1 MRIKLTLL
9 SLILTVNLFGQNV
22 YYWSGKNKIYLTKD
36 SNSIVYT
43 PDVVS
48 YEKLKINLNNFEKIS
63 TREITIGKEKAFL
76 LDNTL
81 LKAEDKKI
89 SNFISLIIPV
99 FSLGQNK
106 YYFTNEILLQPKGG
120 IKIDQILNLCEGK
133 AKIKFS
139 KYGSYVLDV
148 DKRQNIFDLANLIY
162 ESNLVDWCHPNF
174 MTDIVQTVIPD
185 DPLFIN
191 QYYLNN
197 TGQFNG
203 TIGIDINATEAW
215 DITKGCDVR
224 VVVIDDGL
232 ENHED
237 LDTRILAG
245 FTPVNNGNGAPNAQ
259 CVNNLRVG
267 HGMACAGII
276 GASHNNIGISG
287 IAPNSNLIPVNIFAG
302 GETALDI
309 ATGINWAWDPLGG
322 NADVIS
328 NSWGY
333 RTTNQ
338 GAIINSDAIV
348 QAITNARTLG
358 RVRNGTA
365 LGSIVVFASGNDNQ
379 SFNGVTFPANV
390 NGVIT
395 VGAID
400 NQGNIYNYSSRGNE
414 MNLVAPSGG
423 TGSQQT
429 YLNCN
434 IPTGNIVTIDRMG
447 AFGYTDNNYT
457 NTFNGTSAACPQV
470 SGVVALMLS
479 VNPNLTENQ
488 VANILN
494 TTATDMGTPG
504 FDNTFGFGRLNA
516 FAAVNAAAPQI
527 QGSPQLCTTETYTI
541 QNLPAG
547 ATVNW
552 SVSPSYLVTTTTS
565 GNSITLNKAY
575 DGDIVLSATVSS
587 ACGDINLSP
596 LTIKVGTPVFD
607 LPRFTNLEN
616 DAQYWC
622 SNATGNSF
630 TIENTNHTGVY
641 EARLL
646 SYPSLTVFA
655 TNNNAYPG
663 SDVFGYVPAGYY
675 VFQIRATNSCGT
687 SDWVETEVESLD
699 CSINYRTSNY
709 NIYPSPANNEL
720 TIEYT
725 EQEDEITEKL
735 SITNINKDIKLFNG
749 KGESMLSSIMRD
761 NESKLVLDTSKIPD
775 GTYYLHIIEGKETI
789 KKQII
794 IKH

>member
-1 MRIKLTLL
+1 VFDTFTSETKNL
-9 SLILTVNLFGQNV
+9 SSFDIPV
-22 YYWSGKNKIYLTKD
+22 YK
-36 SNSIVYT
+36 
-43 PDVVS
+43 
-48 YEKLKINLNNFEKIS
+48 LNNQ
-63 TREITIGKEKAFL
+63 
-76 LDNTL
+76 
-81 LKAEDKKI
+81 
-89 SNFISLIIPV
+89 V
-99 FSLGQNK
+99 F
-106 YYFTNEILLQPKGG
+106 YFTNEIILQAKKDVDFN
-120 IKIDQILNLCEGK
+120 KILDLVN
-133 AKIKFS
+133 S
-139 KYGSYVLDV
+139 KVTVKQFKYNNYVLSI
-148 DKRQNIFDLANLIY
+148 DKGINVFDIANLIY

-174 MTDIVQTVIPD
+174 KADIVQTVTPA

-203 TIGIDINATEAW
+203 TVGIDINAPEAW

-237 LDTRILAG
+237 MDTRILLG
-245 FTPVNNGNGAPNAQ
+245 FTPVNNGNGSPIAQ
-259 CVNNLRVG
+259 CVNNSRVG
-267 HGMACAGII
+267 HGIACAGII

-309 ATGINWAWDPLGG
+309 ATGINWSWDPSGG

-333 RTTNQ
+333 TTTVNV
-338 GAIINSDAIV
+338 SDAIV
-348 QAITNARTLG
+348 QSINNARTFG
-358 RVRNGTA
+358 RVRNGVA
-365 LGSIVVFASGNDNQ
+365 LGSIVVFASGNENQ
-379 SFNGVTFPANV
+379 NFNGVTFPANV
-390 NGVIT
+390 NGVVT

-400 NQGNIYNYSSRGNE
+400 NQGNIQNYSSRGNE

-423 TGSQQT
+423 SGAQQT
-429 YLNCN
+429 YQSCI
-434 IPTGNIVTIDRMG
+434 IPSGDIVTTDRMG
-447 AFGYTDNNYT
+447 TFGYTDNNYT
-457 NTFNGTSAACPQV
+457 TTFNGTSAACPQV

-488 VANILN
+488 VRNILN

-527 QGSPQLCTTETYTI
+527 QGPPQFCNTETYTI

-552 SVSPSYLVTTTTS
+552 TVSPSYLVTTTTS
-565 GNSITLNKAY
+565 GNSITLTKAY
-575 DGDIVLSATVSS
+575 NGNIVLSATVSS
-587 ACGDINLSP
+587 ACGDINLNSLP
-596 LTIKVGTPVFD
+596 IKAGTPVFD
-607 LPRFTNLEN
+607 IPSFTNSEN
-616 DAQYWC
+616 GMPFWC

-646 SYPSLTVFA
+646 NYPSLTVFA
-655 TNNNAYPG
+655 TNNNAFPG

-675 VFQIRATNSCGT
+675 VFQIRATNNCGT
-687 SDWVETEVESLD
+687 SDWIETEVESTD
-699 CSINYRTSNY
+699 CSNNFRISSNY
-709 NIYPSPANNEL
+709 TLYPNPANDEI

-725 EQEDEITEKL
+725 ALQEGENLSKPLQQKDVKL
-735 SITNINKDIKLFNG
+735 YNQ
-749 KGESMLSSIMRD
+749 KGEILLSSLWKE
-761 NESKLVLDTSKIPD
+761 NEQKLRLETKNVPD
-775 GTYYLHIIEGKETI
+775 GTYYLHITEGKETI